1 MREERVTELDFGM
14 KKAKDVLWIFCIY
27 YIRQKETN
35 ITANINDQSR
45 KNRYKKKIKH
55 GIKGK

>member
-1 MREERVTELDFGM
+1 MREERVTELDFRM
-14 KKAKDVLWIFCIY
+14 KKAKEVLWIFCIY

-45 KNRYKKKIKH
+45 
-55 GIKGK
+55 